1 MPRRAREK
9 SNSGM
14 YHVVMRGI
22 NKQTIFEDGEDYEKF
37 LSLLFYYRERC
48 GYAIHAWCLMNNHAH
63 LLIEIGEDPIS
74 IVFKKICSNY
84 AYYYNTKYQRVGHL
98 FQDRFKSEA
107 VEDDAYYLSVLRYI
121 HMNPVK
127 AGLCKKPEQY
137 EHSSYREYI
146 RKTKRKLADT
156 GRALEML
163 GRDEFI
169 HYTLTQ
175 NEDVLLDVSE
185 ITGSRM
191 TDEAAKEI
199 IKKLTGCRNSSEFQ
213 NLDVKKRNEAFRQM
227 IREDIMINQAARLT
241 GWSRTVIRRALES

>member
-1 MPRRAREK
+1 MPRKAREK

-22 NKQTIFEDGEDYEKF
+22 NKQTIFEGGEDCDKF
-37 LSLLFYYRERC
+37 LSLLYYYRERC
-48 GYAIHAWCLMNNHAH
+48 GYAIHAWCLMNNHVH

-107 VEDDAYYLSVLRYI
+107 VEDDAYYLSALRYI

-137 EHSSYREYI
+137 EYSSYREYLG
-146 RKTKRKLADT
+146 RTKAKLSDT
-156 GRALEML
+156 DRALDML
-163 GRDEFI
+163 GREEFI
-169 HYTLTQ
+169 HYTLTR
-175 NEDVLLDVSE
+175 NEDMLLDVSE
-185 ITGSRM
+185 IVGTKM
-191 TDEAAKEI
+191 TDEAAKAI
-199 IKKLTGCRNSSEFQ
+199 IRKLTDCRNPSEFQ
-213 NLDVKKRNEAFRQM
+213 NLDYRKRNEAFRQM
-227 IREDIMINQAARLT
+227 IQEGIMLNQAARLT